1 MTTNADNRVWAVE
14 GRTGRPSQQ
23 GCVCKGNYVGE
34 MGGEQRSNA
43 TLGDTGLAG
52 AEWVSRR
59 RMRFVTGSAVVLQ
72 NCGLDI
78 GAEGLRA
85 AGSRG

>member
-1 MTTNADNRVWAVE
+1 MTNADNRVWQSRGGQE
-14 GRTGRPSQQ
+14 GPSQQ
-23 GCVCKGNYVGE
+23 GCVCKRNYVGE
-34 MGGEQRSNA
+34 MGGEQKSNA

-78 GAEGLRA
+78 GAEGWRV